1 MELVVFESPVE
12 MSTSVEIIKIE
23 EKNIN
28 IESIKIVED
37 LLQST
42 ILSKVFER
50 IDEVKQI
57 ETKRKTWNKIRKDE
71 RFKEVIEKRNKWNY

>member
-37 LLQST
+37 LLQKT

>member
-12 MSTSVEIIKIE
+12 MSTSIEIIKIE

-37 LLQST
+37 LL
-42 ILSKVFER
+42 
-50 IDEVKQI
+50 
-57 ETKRKTWNKIRKDE
+57 
-71 RFKEVIEKRNKWNY
+71 

>member
-23 EKNIN
+23 ENNIN

-37 LLQST
+37 LL
-42 ILSKVFER
+42 
-50 IDEVKQI
+50 
-57 ETKRKTWNKIRKDE
+57 
-71 RFKEVIEKRNKWNY
+71 

>member
-37 LLQST
+37 LL
-42 ILSKVFER
+42 
-50 IDEVKQI
+50 
-57 ETKRKTWNKIRKDE
+57 
-71 RFKEVIEKRNKWNY
+71 